1 MKYPLIKAPSWR
13 LFIQKEFYQAIGMMA
28 MSQLVLLVAALIPEY
43 PKASI
48 ALNILV
54 MALTLLTIIFAYK
67 IIKTQDALDNKPKT
81 INFSWK
87 HYALSV
93 LALVGYLYIQPVIS
107 SLFKI
112 AQESQANQE
121 SINSMISAAPLAMF
135 ICVSIIA
142 PICEELTFRLLLPKS
157 FGNSIVVF
165 IIMSILFTA
174 LHTPNG
180 ISGWMSYGLLAV
192 ILLST
197 RLLSD
202 NITNSI
208 ATHISWNS
216 FTFLLSILLIK

>member
-28 MSQLVLLVAALIPEY
+28 MSQLILLVAALIPEY
-43 PKASI
+43 PKVSI
-48 ALNILV
+48 ALNVLV

-67 IIKTQDALDNKPKT
+67 IIKTQEALDNKPKT

-93 LALVGYLYIQPVIS
+93 LALVGYLFIQPVIS

-165 IIMSILFTA
+165 IIMSIIFTA
-174 LHTPNG
+174 LHTPTG

-197 RLLSD
+197 RLLSN

-216 FTFLLSILLIK
+216 FTFLLSIILIK

>member
-13 LFIQKEFYQAIGMMA
+13 LFIQKELYQAIGMMA
-28 MSQLVLLVAALIPEY
+28 MSQLVLLIAAVIPEY
-43 PKASI
+43 PKASL

-54 MALTLLTIIFAYK
+54 MGLTLLTIVFAYK
-67 IIKTQDALDNKPKT
+67 IIKTQDALANKPKK

-87 HYALSV
+87 HYALSI
-93 LALVGYLYIQPVIS
+93 LALVAYLFIQPVIS

-112 AQESQANQE
+112 AQESQPNQD

-135 ICVSIIA
+135 VCVSIIA

-174 LHTPNG
+174 LHTPTG
-180 ISGWMSYGLLAV
+180 VSGWISYGLLAV